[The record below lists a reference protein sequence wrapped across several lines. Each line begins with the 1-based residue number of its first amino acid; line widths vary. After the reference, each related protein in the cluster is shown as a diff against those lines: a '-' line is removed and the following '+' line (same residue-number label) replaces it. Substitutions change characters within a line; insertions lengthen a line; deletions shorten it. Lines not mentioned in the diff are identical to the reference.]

1 MGGQAAEQ
9 IIAGVVLSERLA
21 VTMYGAVHR
30 AQFNGQRNLRGLVI
44 DPKLLEEDSFR
55 SALLDS
61 KWTKKVTGLDH
72 ANILT
77 TSTVEDG
84 GMGEIVVVTRGG
96 GRYVTVQDL
105 ITESKAQRSAGGRLP
120 LPVAAAIGKAVVE
133 ALATAH
139 KAGIVHGAVHPRSVI
154 IEEDGTVRLA
164 DFIVG
169 HALSTAVAQGA
180 DSALWR
186 GLTGYLAPELVI
198 GEEPGTQSDVFA
210 CGALLFTM
218 LTGEIPPGSLHCTP
232 AVERLVM
239 RALDTDVGRRY
250 RNASELLEN
259 LVEAFEDD
267 RWEIAERGEIIKAA
281 GLSKTDENID
291 DATEDLLASLG
302 SNAVNVAP
310 TRPSAEARAAEHA
323 RAQSQSTNASLVGGK
338 SPGTGGRL
346 DALLADLDD
355 SREMTAVDD
364 MGFGNTSSARRDPI
378 SELISMDPRKRE
390 AIVQARSIGRVPS
403 LDDPDED
410 DNDTPLPAPAPDL
423 SGGQAELEAFDAIS
437 ELDEPQTKG
446 ATPSTTKRPASEP
459 AGRRKA
465 SEPAPKRKP
474 SEPEIATPRPVART
488 PIAETPDFDVPPPR
502 IKSRVPGIIGLVLA
516 IGGAIGIYYVYS
528 DQSKKNDEI
537 AEKHQ
542 KDLDD
547 AAAKT
552 KKLQLA
558 QKDKGSIKYTITP
571 AEASV
576 WLKLGRSGPDFQTM
590 PLTSSQMHRI
600 RIELD
605 GYQPLDTE
613 VLAANWTGEG
623 ENRKATVNITLK
635 AVGKD
640 KNGKSLAE
648 PLPALPPNLAIDP
661 TKDFK
666 PGEGPINIQTS
677 PPGAE
682 VWLLIGY
689 GNTGQPFPTIAGR
702 SYELRALLD
711 GYKPGFAAV
720 TDEEWRDGGDK
731 RTPIDEAPKKA
742 TIEKTINLVEDP
754 DAPKPDK
761 KKPKGK

>member
-30 AQFNGQRNLRGLVI
+30 AQFNGQRNLRGLI
-44 DPKLLEEDSFR
+44 IEPKLLEEDSFR

-61 KWTKKVTGLDH
+61 KWTGKVTALDH
-72 ANILT
+72 ANILP

-120 LPVAAAIGKAVVE
+120 LPVAAAIGKSVVE
-133 ALATAH
+133 ALAAAH

-180 DSALWR
+180 DSTLWR

-198 GEEPGTQSDVFA
+198 GEEPGSQSDVFA
-210 CGALLFTM
+210 CGALMFTM
-218 LTGEIPPGSLHCTP
+218 LTGEIPPGALHCTP

-239 RALDTDVGRRY
+239 RALDTDTGRRY

-259 LVEAFEDD
+259 LLEAFEDD
-267 RWEIAERGEIIKAA
+267 RWDIAERGEIIKAA
-281 GLSKTDENID
+281 GLAKTDENID

-323 RAQSQSTNASLVGGK
+323 RAQSNSTFTGTGK
-338 SPGTGGRL
+338 PPTTGGRL

-355 SREMTAVDD
+355 PREMTAVDD
-364 MGFGNTSSARRDPI
+364 MGFGTVSSRRDPI

-390 AIVQARSIGRVPS
+390 AIVQARSAGRVPS
-403 LDDPDED
+403 LDDPDDED
-410 DNDTPLPAPAPDL
+410 NHTPLPPPAIDR
-423 SGGQAELEAFDAIS
+423 SGSQAELDAFDAIND
-437 ELDEPQTKG
+437 LDEPNTAG
-446 ATPSTTKRPASEP
+446 ATPSTTARRHRSEAETRPP
-459 AGRRKA
+459 PRRA
-465 SEPAPKRKP
+465 RSEPAPTRAP
-474 SEPEIATPRPVART
+474 SSPPVKPVART
-488 PIAETPDFDVPPPR
+488 PIVETPDFDVPPPR
-502 IKSRVPGIIGLVLA
+502 IKSRVPGIVALVLVV
-516 IGGAIGIYYVYS
+516 GGAIAIYMVYS

-552 KKLQLA
+552 KKLQDA

-571 AEASV
+571 SEASV

-605 GYQPLDTE
+605 GYQPIDTE

-623 ENRKATVNITLK
+623 ENKKATVNVTLK

-702 SYELRALLD
+702 AYELRALLD
-711 GYKPGFAAV
+711 GYKPGFASV
-720 TDEEWRDGGDK
+720 TEEEWRDGGDK
-731 RTPIDEAPKKA
+731 RTPIDEAPKKSV
-742 TIEKTINLVEDP
+742 IEKKIDLVQDP